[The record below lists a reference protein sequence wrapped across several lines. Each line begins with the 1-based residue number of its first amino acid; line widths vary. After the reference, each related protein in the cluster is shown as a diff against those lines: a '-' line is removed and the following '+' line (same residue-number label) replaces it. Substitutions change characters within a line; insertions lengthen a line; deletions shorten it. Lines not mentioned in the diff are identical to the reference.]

1 MSGVGLYR
9 QGLRGCKSFLA
20 YNNRTWAF
28 GSTGRVCFAL
38 AQPLLPAGPAEPP
51 QLTVLFGS
59 SAHACGAAKGS
70 QGFLQLICVSVR
82 ARAYVLWFANS
93 LSRLQ

>member
-20 YNNRTWAF
+20 YNNRTWAL
-28 GSTGRVCFAL
+28 GSTRRVCFAS

-51 QLTVLFGS
+51 RLAMLFSS
-59 SAHACGAAKGS
+59 SAHMRGAAKGS
-70 QGFLQLICVSVR
+70 QGFLQLICVCAC
-82 ARAYVLWFANS
+82 ARVCVVVCQQPL
-93 LSRLQ
+93 